1 MRLALL
7 QTFTAVL
14 DTGTTQGAAGLLG
27 ISQSGISRRIGQLE
41 DELGVLLFIRDK
53 ARLIPTRECGLL
65 EGQIRSLASRGAN
78 LVSTADG
85 LRKGNSGVGR
95 LRIAFP
101 ASLTLS
107 IVPSIVATFL
117 AEHDRVQIELHTGSY
132 DTIERML
139 KDGRAELGFVRLP
152 AEKSGLKI
160 TPLMRVRTVCV
171 MPLDH
176 PLAQQHEV
184 EIKDLAGQPLILLG
198 RTRAPRREIDE
209 VFWKAGVTPRVRVE
223 AHSVLS
229 ACGMVAAGLG
239 VTLVN
244 ELMAR
249 DYAHLPIAIRP
260 VKVPMNHTFAFA
272 VSDEIPPTK
281 AALNF
286 IESATR
292 QLILVGA
299 QVEGEM
305 RTTDLNLEDDE

>member
-7 QTFTAVL
+7 ETYTAVL
-14 DTGTTQGAAGLLG
+14 DTGTTQGAARLLG
-27 ISQSGISRRIGQLE
+27 ISQSGISRRISQLE

-53 ARLIPTRECGLL
+53 SRLIPTRECALL
-65 EGQIRSLASRGAN
+65 EGEIRGLASRGAN
-78 LVSTADG
+78 LVSTADA

-152 AEKSGLKI
+152 VERSGLEV

-171 MPLDH
+171 MPSDH
-176 PLAQQHEV
+176 PLADRQEV
-184 EIKDLAGQPLILLG
+184 GIKDLVDLPLILLG

-209 VFWKAGVTPRVRVE
+209 AFWNAGVTPRVRVE

-244 ELMAR
+244 ELMAK
-249 DYAHLPIAIRP
+249 DYAHLPITIRP
-260 VKVPMNHTFAFA
+260 VAAPMDHAFAFA
-272 VSDEIPPTK
+272 VSNDTPPTRT
-281 AALNF
+281 ALNF

-292 QLILVGA
+292 QLILIGA
-299 QVEGEM
+299 EIDNPV
-305 RTTDLNLEDDE
+305 

>member
-7 QTFTAVL
+7 QTYTAVL
-14 DTGTTQGAAGLLG
+14 DTGTTQGAARLLG
-27 ISQSGISRRIGQLE
+27 ISQSGISRRISQLE
-41 DELGVLLFIRDK
+41 EELGVRLFIRDK
-53 ARLIPTRECGLL
+53 SRLVPTRECGLL
-65 EGQIRSLASRGAN
+65 EGQIRGLASRGAS
-78 LVSTADG
+78 LASAADA
-85 LRKGNSGVGR
+85 LRTGNSGVGR

-117 AEHDRVQIELHTGSY
+117 AEHDRVQVELHTGSY

-152 AEKSGLKI
+152 VEKSGLEV

-176 PLAQQHEV
+176 ALADLQEV
-184 EIKDLAGQPLILLG
+184 RIDDLAGVPLILLG

-209 VFWKAGVTPRVRVE
+209 VFWSAGVTPRVRVE

-249 DYAHLPIAIRP
+249 DYAHLPITMRP
-260 VKVPMNHTFAFA
+260 VAVPMNHAFAFA
-272 VSDEIPPTK
+272 VSDEIPPTRT
-281 AALNF
+281 ALNF

-292 QLILVGA
+292 QLILAGA
-299 QVEGEM
+299 QVDME
-305 RTTDLNLEDDE
+305 TN